1 MLFDL
6 HNDFPTR
13 LLNADYNEYI
23 SANKGITV
31 TAAIWTSEF
40 YVGVEETVINITK
53 RLESVPIAIEDI
65 GFLCGGQRYKS
76 FDFSPYFYCSLT
88 WNANNGFA
96 GGTLDD
102 GQLTESGKEVIRIIN
117 DSGCVVDLA
126 HLNKKSFYQAL
137 DNAKYVMCSHTGF
150 NGHLRSLDDRQIR
163 ALIARDAI
171 IGLCTVRAFTDA
183 YSAEQFVKVIDG
195 FVQKYGCNSLA
206 FGTDFNGSDDI
217 PDDINGYNKLV
228 KIKDLLIRR
237 GYTREDV
244 NKIFFENANTFYK
257 KER

>member
-13 LLNADYNEYI
+13 LLYAEYNKYI
-23 SANKGITV
+23 SAAEGLTV

-40 YVGVEETVINITK
+40 NRDAEAKVIDITQRIK
-53 RLESVPIAIEDI
+53 SAPIAIEDI
-65 GFLCGGQRYKS
+65 GFLGSGEKYKS

-88 WNANNGFA
+88 WNFNNAFA
-96 GGTLDD
+96 GGALDD
-102 GQLTESGKEVIRIIN
+102 GQLTENGKRAIRIIN

-137 DNAKYVMCSHTGF
+137 DCAKYVMCSHTGF
-150 NGHLRSLDDRQIR
+150 NGHLRSLDDGQIR
-163 ALIARDAI
+163 ELLARNAI

-183 YSAEQFVKVIDG
+183 YSAEQFADVLDG
-195 FVQKYGCNSLA
+195 FVQKYGCNGLA
-206 FGTDFNGSDDI
+206 LGTDFNGSDDV
-217 PDDINGYNKLV
+217 PDDINGYDKLIKV
-228 KIKDLLIRR
+228 KDLLLSR
-237 GYTREDV
+237 GYTNDAV